1 MSFEKLKLCTRVL
14 APKRTYVTNIQTWKT
29 TPTPEVLE
37 WFDKNNIRD
46 FELVEEGWEARTV
59 SVLCCNSRATDV
71 ALILVAD
78 RHVRSLAKVND
89 MAPSNTGHTCRRLDR
104 RAVEACNCQDW
115 ARGSQ

>member
-46 FELVEEGWEARTV
+46 FELVGAGSDLHSFYVYYFVNEWDAV
-59 SVLCCNSRATDV
+59 MF
-71 ALILVAD
+71 
-78 RHVRSLAKVND
+78 SLRW
-89 MAPSNTGHTCRRLDR
+89 S
-104 RAVEACNCQDW
+104 
-115 ARGSQ
+115 